1 MQLTCAICYDD
12 IETIVNIDSCDH
24 IFCRDCITK
33 WAREKTNTCPCCRRK
48 INVIADADGKIID
61 YFVDKENND
70 WIALDILWDDEFYY
84 FRHSVRDGVFSF
96 SGFTL
101 WLYGL
106 WLVAFNEKIPYVT
119 YHRRLNK
126 STRFMDMGHYQREL
140 A

>member
-1 MQLTCAICYDD
+1 MQLTCSICYDD
-12 IETIVNIDSCDH
+12 IETTVNIDSCDH

-84 FRHSVRDGVFSF
+84 FRDVRNGFFSWT
-96 SGFTL
+96 GFTL

-119 YHRRLNK
+119 HHRRLNK

>member
-84 FRHSVRDGVFSF
+84 FRRSVRDGVFSF

-106 WLVAFNEKIPYVT
+106 WLVTFAEKIPYVT